1 MDNTTSKD
9 KINWISILQGWSM
22 LLVVIGHITLTNIFN
37 DPSTPISTYI
47 EKLIYRFHMP
57 LFMFISG
64 MLFYLTK
71 LSRVKDYMP
80 TVKDKARRLLV
91 PYLVFSISTLFI
103 KLLFSSVVKNPVDS
117 SVQSILNILI
127 YPTRNP
133 LGEMWFIATLFILFL
148 FLPLYQWGIKN
159 GKRSIVLLCLA
170 VLLNIY
176 SPNNIY
182 LLGISL
188 VSHYFVYFYAGI
200 LFFRYNMINY
210 LNSINAFLLILFVF
224 IVLNI
229 YIPPTLIASFTGIM
243 FSIVLSLQLSRYMPG
258 IFSSY
263 RDYTFQIFLLG
274 IFVQMMIR
282 YLYIKTQFEYSY
294 PLFYISSII
303 IGLYIPVGIAR
314 IIQKTQNNTLKLC
327 FGI

>member
-1 MDNTTSKD
+1 
-9 KINWISILQGWSM
+9 M

-37 DPSTPISTYI
+37 DPSTPISTYV

-71 LSRVKDYMP
+71 LSREKDYIP
-80 TVKDKARRLLV
+80 IVKDKAKRLLI

-103 KLLFSSVVKNPVDS
+103 KLLFSSVVKNPVDL
-117 SVQSILNILI
+117 SVQSFLNILI
-127 YPTRNP
+127 YPAHNP

-148 FLPLYQWGIKN
+148 FYPLYQWGIKN
-159 GKRSIVLLCLA
+159 GKSSIALLCLG

-176 SPNNIY
+176 SPNNID
-182 LLGISL
+182 LLGISF

-200 LFFRYNMINY
+200 LFFRYNIIDY
-210 LNSINAFLLILFVF
+210 INSIYVFLLILVIF

-229 YIPPTLIASFTGIM
+229 YIPPSLIASFAGIM
-243 FSIVLSLQLSRYMPG
+243 FSIVFSLQLSRYIPG

-274 IFVQMMIR
+274 IFIQITIR
-282 YLYIKTQFEYSY
+282 YLYIKAQLEYSY

-303 IGLYIPVGIAR
+303 IGLYVPVGIAR
-314 IIQKTQNNTLKLC
+314 IIQKTQNNTIKLC
-327 FGI
+327 FGL